1 MTLKPTYFLV
11 VIDNTR
17 NPQASTGNF
26 ELIYKE
32 KPDAC
37 ITKTKQKLEVAGC
50 PIPDNYFCNL
60 PPEQE
65 TKKKTSSTT
74 APKKLEVI
82 PDPGKHL
89 LRTGQTMKEAL
100 RNLLEIVKKEKLKRF
115 VIANSTAEQQLFIKE
130 YLKTMG
136 NK

>member
-1 MTLKPTYFLV
+1 M
-11 VIDNTR
+11 VIDSAR

-32 KPDAC
+32 KPDGY
-37 ITKTKQKLEVAGC
+37 ITKPKQKLEVAGC

-65 TKKKTSSTT
+65 TKKKPVSTT
-74 APKKLEVI
+74 PKKLEVI

-89 LRTGQTMKEAL
+89 LHTGQTMKEAL

-136 NK
+136 KK